1 MNKWHPLGPSAE
13 SGTCAESGIRN
24 SSPDSGVWKSSSQI
38 NGLLQ
43 NPESGII
50 SPLND
55 FGFWNSHIKINGLE
69 QNPESGISS
78 LTGRCHPLKL
88 GVAPNPEPI
97 WWDDG

>member
-1 MNKWHPLGPSAE
+1 MNNWYPLCPSAE

-24 SSPDSGVWKSSSQI
+24 SNPDSGLRKSPSQI

-43 NPESGII
+43 NPESGIV
-50 SPLND
+50 SLLSD
-55 FGFWNSHIKINGLE
+55 FGFWKSRIKINGLE

-78 LTGRCHPLKL
+78 LKGRCHPQKR
-88 GVAPNPEPI
+88 GVAPSREPI

>member
-1 MNKWHPLGPSAE
+1 MNKWYPLCPSAE
-13 SGTCAESGIRN
+13 SGTYAESGIRN
-24 SSPDSGVWKSSSQI
+24 SNPDSGVWKSSSQI
-38 NGLLQ
+38 NGLL
-43 NPESGII
+43 
-50 SPLND
+50 
-55 FGFWNSHIKINGLE
+55 